1 MWFEQTTPYM
11 ISRGNVQ
18 TGGERGQEAMGAGE
32 GGGVS
37 DTPPTARDR
46 NDGWGSSIPDSRT
59 GAFPAYP
66 RSGRGLRYVSRFSIR
81 CPLPR
86 STGHQAETR
95 SSRRCANTMQPD
107 AVSLSKET
115 SKYGCQGEERETFG
129 KKKNPQPVSNR
140 PRRTQT
146 TFFRRGGT
154 STVSYCALP
163 APPVSSGRPA
173 SRAAP
178 STNRSPAASVRGNM
192 PDQLPRQSFQGKT
205 PPIRWICNRL
215 YLQIKKEMWKNIRET
230 VIFLLTVGGV
240 FTKQF
245 FARWAIVQLAGRRI
259 LVPLIVVQVHVAQP
273 TRTQTSPSSSRPRT
287 AAFHA
292 VNGGSNPPGDA
303 KNFNRLQQLSF
314 WVTKIR
320 LQFFLRRP
328 SLEEFL
334 F

>member
-11 ISRGNVQ
+11 ISRGSVQ

-81 CPLPR
+81 CPLPC

-95 SSRRCANTMQPD
+95 SSRRCANTVQTD

-129 KKKNPQPVSNR
+129 KKSDPQPVSNR

-146 TFFRRGGT
+146 RFFVGEVRPQCRIVHCPPHRCQAGG
-154 STVSYCALP
+154 
-163 APPVSSGRPA
+163 PP
-173 SRAAP
+173 AAP
-178 STNRSPAASVRGNM
+178 LPPQIALLRLHSAGTCRTSFLASLSKAKHRPFVGYAI
-192 PDQLPRQSFQGKT
+192 DC
-205 PPIRWICNRL
+205 ICR
-215 YLQIKKEMWKNIRET
+215 
-230 VIFLLTVGGV
+230 
-240 FTKQF
+240 
-245 FARWAIVQLAGRRI
+245 
-259 LVPLIVVQVHVAQP
+259 
-273 TRTQTSPSSSRPRT
+273 
-287 AAFHA
+287 
-292 VNGGSNPPGDA
+292 
-303 KNFNRLQQLSF
+303 
-314 WVTKIR
+314 
-320 LQFFLRRP
+320 
-328 SLEEFL
+328 
-334 F
+334 

>member
-1 MWFEQTTPYM
+1 MPALGLRQPGRENGNENEVVDAEHDFKQHESAQPAPCGRLSHPCKIKKHTRSFLRRYGGVPLWFEQTTPYM
-11 ISRGNVQ
+11 ISRGSVQ

-86 STGHQAETR
+86 STGHQAEAR
-95 SSRRCANTMQPD
+95 SSRRCANTVQPD

-129 KKKNPQPVSNR
+129 KKSDPQPVSNR

-146 TFFRRGGT
+146 RFFRRGGT
-154 STVSYCALP
+154 STMSYCALP

-178 STNRSPAASVRGNM
+178 STNRSHAASLRGNM
-192 PDQLPRQSFQGKT
+192 PDQLLRQSFQGKT

-215 YLQIKKEMWKNIRET
+215 YLQIKRERRKKYT
-230 VIFLLTVGGV
+230 RNGD
-240 FTKQF
+240 F
-245 FARWAIVQLAGRRI
+245 FIDSRWA
-259 LVPLIVVQVHVAQP
+259 
-273 TRTQTSPSSSRPRT
+273 
-287 AAFHA
+287 FY
-292 VNGGSNPPGDA
+292 
-303 KNFNRLQQLSF
+303 
-314 WVTKIR
+314 
-320 LQFFLRRP
+320 
-328 SLEEFL
+328 
-334 F
+334 